1 MVLGDFW
8 TTQNIKWVIDIGCFK
23 TPTFF
28 YRNTA
33 LGVNCSGTREV
44 RNPNPC
50 IYDLQ
55 ITNSGDKLKQARLSA
70 AILPSRALT
79 AFLSAVI
86 SREGTGAR
94 VSIISEVL
102 SSLLGQSKPKLGT
115 LLPVCQLSDLK
126 AHRLSP
132 NGVTGKQS
140 SKTLA
145 DKSGWRQARTRTK
158 QKLQIKWRSSQPS

>member
-1 MVLGDFW
+1 MVLGDFL
-8 TTQNIKWVIDIGCFK
+8 TTQNIKWIIDIGCFK
-23 TPTFF
+23 ASTFF
-28 YRNTA
+28 CRNTA
-33 LGVNCSGTREV
+33 LGVNCSGTCEV

-50 IYDLQ
+50 IYDLRE
-55 ITNSGDKLKQARLSA
+55 TNSGDKLKQARLSA
-70 AILPSRALT
+70 AILPPRALT

-94 VSIISEVL
+94 ASIISEVL
-102 SSLLGQSKPKLGT
+102 SSLMGQSKPELGT

-126 AHRLSP
+126 AHPLGP

-145 DKSGWRQARTRTK
+145 DKSGWRQARSRTQ
-158 QKLQIKWRSSQPS
+158 QKLQIKWRSS